1 MAQKSIQF
9 GLQNAGAVNQA
20 NMAQLQD
27 LLNQALP
34 GYQGMVGQMSGNVRS
49 LLAGAVPQDVQ
60 DQIQRSTAYQNLIS
74 GIGGPGG
81 AGGALTRNAATARSL
96 GLTSLSLQQMGAQQ
110 GTNLMQLARNY
121 LMPQPVNPL
130 SLLPLSDLIQ
140 GGEWQREAQFQANLA
155 GYTAS
160 SNQAAA
166 AAGQPLSNP
175 LAGIGGGIGAITS
188 TLGQTNPNTGQSNM
202 QGLLGLLGLG
212 GGSSGLG
219 GTTDI
224 TGTGVFGGGASGDP
238 FGAGGSFAF

>member
-96 GLTSLSLQQMGAQQ
+96 GLTSLSLQQMGQQ
-110 GTNLMQLARNY
+110 EGSNLMQLARNY

-130 SLLPLSDLIQ
+130 SLLPLSDLLS
-140 GGEWQREAQFQANLA
+140 GGEWQRTAQFNANVA
-155 GYTAS
+155 GYNAT

-166 AAGQPLSNP
+166 AAGQIPNNQV
-175 LAGIGGGIGAITS
+175 AGIGGGIQSITN
-188 TLGQTNPNTGQSNM
+188 TLGQTNPNTGQTNM

-212 GGSSGLG
+212 GGGSSFN
-219 GTTDI
+219 
-224 TGTGVFGGGASGDP
+224 TGMGASGDP
-238 FGAGGSFAF
+238 FEAGGAFAF